1 MRMKRQNVRTLS
13 LVVCTFTYLLIGAA
27 VFDALESD
35 TESKRWEVL
44 SDMKNGLVRKY
55 NITPEDYHM
64 IEIVI
69 IENKPHKAGP
79 QWKFAGAFYFATVV
93 LAMIGY
99 GHSTPV
105 TVGGKA
111 FCMAY
116 AMVGIPLGLV
126 MFQSIGERLNKFAS
140 VVIRRAKCYLRCNT
154 TEATEMNL
162 MFATGMLSSIIITT
176 GAAVFSRYEG
186 WSYFDSFY
194 YCFVTLT
201 TIGFGDYVALQNDQA
216 LTSKPGY
223 VALSLVFILFGLA
236 VVAASINLLVLRFMT
251 MQAEENAREE
261 DKDGSRTLLPIDSHA
276 IIGRQ
281 RSHDDQASVCSCN
294 CLGNKQCEGG
304 ALLGT
309 PVPHRI
315 LRSRLS
321 LAPDRLERASV

>member
-1 MRMKRQNVRTLS
+1 MKRQNVRTLS

-251 MQAEENAREE
+251 MQAEEAREE
-261 DKDGSRTLLPIDSHA
+261 DKDGSKTVIPIDGH
-276 IIGRQ
+276 IIASRQ
-281 RSHDDQASVCSCN
+281 RSHEDQASVCSCN
-294 CLGNKQCEGG
+294 CLGNKTYESG
-304 ALLGT
+304 ALLPPT
-309 PVPHRI
+309 VPHHE
-315 LRSRLS
+315 LLDHS
-321 LAPDRLERASV
+321 LCTELIERASV